1 MTTTD
6 DDLIVHL
13 ARFAGVLREH
23 GVEVGIGDEVDAAHA
38 LTLVDLLDR
47 DEVRL
52 AFQIALKI
60 RPRDRAV
67 FDALFRSYWSRERPD
82 ARRLEPVPGR
92 VATSLP
98 RGRRAAEAFSG
109 AVEAG

>member
-1 MTTTD
+1 MMTTA

-13 ARFAGVLREH
+13 ARFAGVLRER

-52 AFQIALKI
+52 AF
-60 RPRDRAV
+60 
-67 FDALFRSYWSRERPD
+67 
-82 ARRLEPVPGR
+82 
-92 VATSLP
+92 
-98 RGRRAAEAFSG
+98 
-109 AVEAG
+109 